1 MSLTATPTF
10 SFVAITSTHWRSFIP
25 PTTATAT
32 AATAV
37 MTMSSLAAASR
48 ELLDLLHDFFKHIY
62 PLFIHLLELVVC
74 LV

>member
-25 PTTATAT
+25 PATAT